1 MADAGDNQRRS
12 DEKESISTEE
22 TKVNKKLNK
31 NLPCSLTMDCFEKNR
46 VDKRI
51 SQEKED
57 EDENPQDQIQS
68 KGSFKSLREPY
79 DRSTV
84 FYL

>member
-31 NLPCSLTMDCFEKNR
+31 NLLCSLQWIIMMKPDRYEFLRRMKTWDLEETTQVIMYTTRDT
-46 VDKRI
+46 KR
-51 SQEKED
+51 
-57 EDENPQDQIQS
+57 
-68 KGSFKSLREPY
+68 Y
-79 DRSTV
+79 
-84 FYL
+84 